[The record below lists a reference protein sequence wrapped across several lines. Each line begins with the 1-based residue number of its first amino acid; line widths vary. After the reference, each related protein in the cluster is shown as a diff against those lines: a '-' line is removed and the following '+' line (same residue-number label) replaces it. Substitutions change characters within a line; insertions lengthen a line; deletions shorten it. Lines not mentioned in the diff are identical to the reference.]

1 MAVER
6 DSAEI
11 IHGFP
16 PIIGEQPNVLILGS
30 MPSVKSLELG
40 EYYGH
45 PQNHF
50 WKIMAELLGRPMPES
65 YEERTAML
73 REVGIA
79 VWDVFDSCHRDGS
92 LDQSIREAKPNDV
105 PGLLREYPS
114 IRLVV
119 FNGRKA
125 EQGFYRGVKELY
137 GQAVN
142 IADFSELTKLLKL
155 AELEELRE
163 LEFVRLPSSSPIPTR
178 RHKRWQDKLVE
189 WRIILKYLNGEKES

>member
-1 MAVER
+1 MATEENF
-6 DSAEI
+6 AEM

-16 PIIGEQPNVLILGS
+16 PIIGGQPRVLILGS

-40 EYYGH
+40 QYYGH

-50 WKIMAELLGRPMPES
+50 WKIMAELLDRPMPEN
-65 YEERTAML
+65 YEGRTAML
-73 REVGIA
+73 RDAGIA
-79 VWDVFDSCHRDGS
+79 VWDAFDSCRREGS

-105 PGLLREYPS
+105 PGLLREYPG

-137 GQAVN
+137 GEAVN
-142 IADFSELTKLLKL
+142 VADSSGLTKLLKL
-155 AELEELRE
+155 PELKE
-163 LEFVRLPSSSPIPTR
+163 LEFLRLPSSSPIPTR
-178 RHKRWQDKLVE
+178 RHKRWQDKLDE
-189 WRIILKYLNGEKES
+189 WRIILKYLDG

>member
-1 MAVER
+1 MCRVGAER
-6 DSAEI
+6 DSAEM

-16 PIIGEQPNVLILGS
+16 PIIGEQPKVLILGS
-30 MPSVKSLELG
+30 MPSVKSLEFG
-40 EYYGH
+40 QYYGH

-50 WKIMAELLGRPMPES
+50 WKIMAALLGRPMAES
-65 YEERTAML
+65 YAERTAML
-73 REVGIA
+73 RDAGIA
-79 VWDVFDSCHRDGS
+79 VWDVYNSCQRQGS

-137 GQAVN
+137 DQAVN
-142 IADFSELTKLLKL
+142 VADFSELPELK
-155 AELEELRE
+155 A
-163 LEFVRLPSSSPIPTR
+163 LEFVRLPSSSPIPTQ
-178 RHKRWQDKLVE
+178 RHKRWEDKLDE
-189 WRIILKYLNGEKES
+189 WRIILKYLDG

>member
-40 EYYGH
+40 QYYGH

-65 YEERTAML
+65 YEGRIAML
-73 REVGIA
+73 HESGIA
-79 VWDVFDSCHRDGS
+79 VWDVFGSCRREGS

-105 PGLLREYPS
+105 PGLLRKYPS
-114 IRLVV
+114 IRLVA
-119 FNGRKA
+119 FNGRKS

-137 GQAVN
+137 GDTVN
-142 IADFSELTKLLKL
+142 ATKISEIPEFSELTK
-155 AELEELRE
+155 RE
-163 LEFVRLPSSSPIPTR
+163 FLRLPSTSPIPTR
-178 RHKRWQDKLVE
+178 RHKRWQDKLE
-189 WRIILKYLNGEKES
+189 QWRIILKHLDG

>member
-1 MAVER
+1 MKAEG
-6 DSAEI
+6 DSAEMI
-11 IHGFP
+11 YGFP
-16 PIIGEQPNVLILGS
+16 PIISGQPRVLILGS

-40 EYYGH
+40 QYYGH

-79 VWDVFDSCHRDGS
+79 VWDVFDSCHREGS

-119 FNGRKA
+119 FNGRKE
-125 EQGFYRGVKELY
+125 EQGFYRGLKELY
-137 GQAVN
+137 SEAVN
-142 IADFSELTKLLKL
+142 AAGFSNKLKLPKQPELLKL
-155 AELEELRE
+155 PGLEK
-163 LEFVRLPSSSPIPTR
+163 LEFLRLPSTSPIPTR
-178 RHKRWQDKLVE
+178 RHKCWQDKLE
-189 WRIILKYLNGEKES
+189 QWRIILEHLDG